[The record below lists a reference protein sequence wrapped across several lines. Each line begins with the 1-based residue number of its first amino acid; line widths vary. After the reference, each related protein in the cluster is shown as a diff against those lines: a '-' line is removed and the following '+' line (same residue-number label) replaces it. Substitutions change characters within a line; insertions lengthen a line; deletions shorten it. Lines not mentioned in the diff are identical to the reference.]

1 MEIIKLQLN
10 RCYTKNVSLSV
21 YQIFWSEAYQS
32 KADERFSSGHLLVQ
46 SKDNKRVRSGHL

>member
-1 MEIIKLQLN
+1 MEIIELQLN

-32 KADERFSSGHLLVQ
+32 KADERFSSDHLLVQ
-46 SKDNKRVRSGHL
+46 SKDNKKVRSGHL